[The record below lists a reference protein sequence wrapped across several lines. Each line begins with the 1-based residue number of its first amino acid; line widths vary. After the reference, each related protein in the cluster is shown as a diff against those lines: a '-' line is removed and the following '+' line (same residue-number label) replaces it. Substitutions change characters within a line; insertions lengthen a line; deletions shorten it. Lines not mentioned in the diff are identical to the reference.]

1 MYITILIVIP
11 IVIVDD
17 MLAVYDRVGRAE
29 GLIENHTSTL
39 SSMIYQQIPRENTN
53 ITRQCTKSGLRRE
66 CKHHNVKNR
75 PSERIQTSQENVKQ
89 VRPSKSNTGF

>member
-53 ITRQCTKSGLRRE
+53 IK
-66 CKHHNVKNR
+66 KM
-75 PSERIQTSQENVKQ
+75 
-89 VRPSKSNTGF
+89 

>member
-53 ITRQCTKSGLRRE
+53 ITRQCKKSQFNKSGLNRE
-66 CKHHNVKNR
+66 YKHHKNM
-75 PSERIQTSQENVKQ
+75 
-89 VRPSKSNTGF
+89 